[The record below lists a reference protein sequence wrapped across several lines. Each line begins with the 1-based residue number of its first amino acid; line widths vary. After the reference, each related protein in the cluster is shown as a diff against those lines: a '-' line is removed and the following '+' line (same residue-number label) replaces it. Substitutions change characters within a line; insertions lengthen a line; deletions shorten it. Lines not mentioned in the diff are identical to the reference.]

1 MSMIRRNDTWDP
13 FRDLDDVGARLTRLF
28 GRNGG
33 NEQLALADW
42 SPACNVS
49 ETDAEY
55 RVHAELPGVEKADVK
70 VALEQGI
77 LTIQGERKQKRE
89 EKNEKMH
96 RVETAYGRFVR
107 RFAMPDDTDPEK
119 VLATF
124 DQGVLD
130 VRIAKLP
137 APKKTAREIPI
148 R

>member
-1 MSMIRRNDTWDP
+1 MSLIRRTDPWDP
-13 FRDLDDVGARLTRLF
+13 FRDFDDLGNRLGRLF
-28 GRNGG
+28 GR

-55 RVHAELPGVEKADVK
+55 RVHAELPGVDKADVK

-77 LTIQGERKQKRE
+77 LTIQGERKQRRE
-89 EKNEKMH
+89 DKNEKVH
-96 RVETAYGRFVR
+96 RVESAYGKFVR
-107 RFAMPDDTDPEK
+107 RFAMPDDVDAEK

-124 DQGVLD
+124 DKGVLD

-137 APKKTAREIPI
+137 VARKTAREIPI
-148 R
+148 Q